1 MPETP
6 HHNVK
11 TSDNLPASV
20 SAEAKK
26 RIHERLK
33 GLVEQELAK
42 ESQTLG
48 TSPAKPAVHG
58 SIEWK
63 QAERQ

>member
-1 MPETP
+1 MAEK
-6 HHNVK
+6 HEVK
-11 TSDNLPASV
+11 TTDNLPASV
-20 SAEAKK
+20 STEAKK
-26 RIHERLK
+26 RIHEKLR

-63 QAERQ
+63 QAQER